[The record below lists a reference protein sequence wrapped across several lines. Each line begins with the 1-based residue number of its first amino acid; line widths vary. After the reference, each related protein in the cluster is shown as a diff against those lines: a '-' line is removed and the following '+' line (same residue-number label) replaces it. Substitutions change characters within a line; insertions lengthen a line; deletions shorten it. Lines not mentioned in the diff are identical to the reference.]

1 MVTKIDI
8 NYDTKLHLYL
18 ILYKIDFYDKN
29 ICKNT
34 KIEYFFNRTLKA
46 FDKVN
51 NIIKFRQPTEKI
63 KMPKIIYNNKI
74 LFNGYQNEKLKHND
88 IQWKENWNNDETEF
102 INIITNIIK
111 KQDKKIIRQI
121 ARGK

>member
-8 NYDTKLHLYL
+8 NYDHKLHLYL
-18 ILYKIDFYDKN
+18 ILHKIGHCNN
-29 ICKNT
+29 ILKNT

-63 KMPKIIYNNKI
+63 KIPKIIYNNKI

-88 IQWKENWNNDETEF
+88 IQWKEDWNNDETEF
-102 INIITNIIK
+102 INIISNIIK
-111 KQDKKIIRQI
+111 KQDKKMIRQI